1 MDFDLE
7 SLRGRKAGLILQEHC
22 RKAAVIIPV
31 IKTENGPEVLF
42 EVRSEKIGRQPGDV
56 CFPGG
61 AMLEGEAPLDAAVRE
76 TCEELLISP
85 DQLEMICACDMFH
98 NASTLIYPFAAYL
111 SGYCGTFS
119 SDEVAEVFTVPLE
132 FFVKTEP
139 IVYDARMVKD
149 LDDDFPYGLINRGK
163 DYKWPPRIDKELFW
177 SCGDHTVWGISARIM
192 KGFTD
197 ALHIR

>member
-22 RKAAVIIPV
+22 RKAAVIIPL

-61 AMLEGEAPLDAAVRE
+61 ALLEGEAPLDAAVRE

-85 DQLEMICACDMFH
+85 DQLEIICACDMFH

-111 SGYCGTFS
+111 RGGVYGAAGILRKDRAHSLRRKDGKGPGRRFS
-119 SDEVAEVFTVPLE
+119 VRAYKPRKGLQVAS
-132 FFVKTEP
+132 
-139 IVYDARMVKD
+139 KD
-149 LDDDFPYGLINRGK
+149 RQGALLVLRSSYGLGDKRKDHEGLYGRPAHQIECFGK
-163 DYKWPPRIDKELFW
+163 CFNNIL
-177 SCGDHTVWGISARIM
+177 
-192 KGFTD
+192 
-197 ALHIR
+197 

>member
-7 SLRGRKAGLILQEHC
+7 RLRGRESGLILQEHC
-22 RKAAVIIPV
+22 RQSAVIIPL
-31 IKTENGPEVLF
+31 IKTGGGLEVIF

-61 AMLEGEAPLDAAVRE
+61 ALQEGEDPLSGAVRE
-76 TCEELLISP
+76 TCEELYINP
-85 DQLEMICACDMFH
+85 DQLEIICACDKFH

-111 SGYCGTFS
+111 SGYDGSFS
-119 SDEVAEVFTVPLE
+119 EDEVAEVFTVPLE

-149 LDDDFPYGLINRGK
+149 LDDDFPYELINRGR
-163 DYKWPPRIDKELFW
+163 DYKWPPRIDKELFY
-177 SCGDHTVWGISARIM
+177 SCGPHTVWGISARII
-192 KGFTD
+192 KAFTD
-197 ALHIR
+197 IL

>member
-1 MDFDLE
+1 MEFDLE

-22 RKAAVIIPV
+22 RKSAVIIPV

-61 AMLEGEAPLDAAVRE
+61 AMLEGEAPEDAAVRE

-85 DQLEMICACDMFH
+85 GQLEIICACDMFH

-111 SGYCGTFS
+111 TGYDGRFS
-119 SDEVAEVFTVPLE
+119 SDEVSEVFTVPLA
-132 FFVKTEP
+132 FFAETEP

-149 LDDDFPYGLINRGK
+149 LDDDFPYELIKRGK

-177 SCGDHTVWGISARIM
+177 SCGGHTVWGISARIM
-192 KGFTD
+192 KGFID